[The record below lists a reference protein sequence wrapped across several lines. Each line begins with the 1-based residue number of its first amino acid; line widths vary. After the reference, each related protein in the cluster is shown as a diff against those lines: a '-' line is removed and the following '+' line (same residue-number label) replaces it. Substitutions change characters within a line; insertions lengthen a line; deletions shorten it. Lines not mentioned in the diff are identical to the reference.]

1 MPSNLYEPEDWCAA
15 NVSQIERRSL
25 RHSRYATT
33 PLQSDRLGIFPRR
46 RRSSFRKRKIM
57 SIRSTLVVITAI
69 ATLGL
74 GSPAFA
80 ASYGGLSNDS
90 GSMMP
95 SYYDKSGWHP
105 GLPPAARAALAAPQ
119 HQPGRGLHLY
129 AGPRFSSIAHPVPGA
144 NGPAAP
150 VQAPCLTKCCKMTGS
165 GRDCVSYNARN
176 GDCAQCRRQ

>member
-1 MPSNLYEPEDWCAA
+1 MTIGSEYFLGEGDLL
-15 NVSQIERRSL
+15 SEREK
-25 RHSRYATT
+25 A
-33 PLQSDRLGIFPRR
+33 
-46 RRSSFRKRKIM
+46 M

-119 HQPGRGLHLY
+119 QSGRGLHLY
-129 AGPRFSSIAHPVPGA
+129 AGPRFSGIAYPVPGA
-144 NGPAAP
+144 NGPAASS
-150 VQAPCLTKCCKMTGS
+150 AGA
-165 GRDCVSYNARN
+165 VSDQVLQNDWFWHGLR
-176 GDCAQCRRQ
+176 